1 MSLAMKTD
9 FIYRYLLLS
18 LGCSDR
24 WQIYLSHINTLAS
37 TAMKVSD
44 LNKPE
49 LLKYPHLISQ
59 PTGVTLAYQTE

>member
-9 FIYRYLLLS
+9 LLPS
-18 LGCSDR
+18 LGYSDT

-37 TAMKVSD
+37 AAVKVSD

-49 LLKYPHLISQ
+49 PLKYSHLISQ
-59 PTGVTLAYQTE
+59 PTGVTLAYQME